1 MGVEQTI
8 GIWYKMFGDPKGA
21 NDALDSVGK
30 KGNQVG
36 AIIKKALAV
45 ISVAAVGAFANA
57 CINAQAESD
66 RTAAMLNNT
75 LKSVGGATDKVVAS
89 TEAWVDK
96 MEMAKSFDDS
106 QIRAALQS
114 LTIKYGDVETAQKG
128 VTVAMEAAR
137 AKNIDLATAT
147 QQVYMGSQGLSK
159 SLRDYGVEVVKGTT
173 ASGYLDKILG
183 KVAGSSD
190 TFNKSLDGAKQRMAV
205 LKDNVMESIGSALMP
220 LATLLMEKLAPV
232 VKSVMEFVQRN
243 TPAIQK
249 GLAWLVETVGK
260 MYVALKPTI
269 DAIIQTFGPY
279 VKDLFTWLG
288 KHGGDLQSILVKV
301 AEAIGTAF
309 RIVASVIK
317 AIVDSIAWVI
327 NNAKKVIDFLTPN
340 TKAADTAFGVFAPS
354 TKGAVPHASGGWAG
368 LNGPELSLLG
378 ERGPERVMSNKE
390 VVDNSASLNNIARKL
405 DTLISVT
412 VQIPYGIGSALNG
425 IGRSI

>member
-1 MGVEQTI
+1 
-8 GIWYKMFGDPKGA
+8 
-21 NDALDSVGK
+21 
-30 KGNQVG
+30 
-36 AIIKKALAV
+36 
-45 ISVAAVGAFANA
+45 
-57 CINAQAESD
+57 
-66 RTAAMLNNT
+66 MLNNT

-114 LTIKYGDVETAQKG
+114 LTIKYGDVEMAQKG

-173 ASGYLDKILG
+173 ATGYLDAILA
-183 KVAGSSD
+183 KVGGSSD
-190 TFNKSLDGAKQRMAV
+190 TFNKSLDGAKARMAV
-205 LKDNVMESIGSALMP
+205 LKDNVMEAIGSALMP

-232 VKSVMEFVQRN
+232 VQSVMEFVQKN

-269 DAIIQTFGPY
+269 DVIIETFGPY
-279 VKDLFTWLG
+279 VKNLFTWLG
-288 KHGGDLQSILVKV
+288 EHSEDIQSILVKV
-301 AEAIGTAF
+301 ADAIGVAF

-317 AIVDSIAWVI
+317 AIVDSITWII
-327 NNAKKVIDFLTPN
+327 NNAKKVIDFLAGVNSNSGVNQGMGVAGGTPV
-340 TKAADTAFGVFAPS
+340 AAALPS
-354 TKGAVPHASGGWAG
+354 GWHANGGWVG
-368 LNGPELSLLG
+368 LNGPELSVLG
-378 ERGPERVMSNKE
+378 EKGPEYVQSNTE
-390 VVDNSASLNNIARKL
+390 VKDNTRIMQQMLLELRTLNQSMSASSRA
-405 DTLISVT
+405 T
-412 VQIPYGIGSALNG
+412 VLAITGAS
-425 IGRSI
+425 R